1 VHTAVAFVPEL
12 AYKTAQRA
20 IVIVV
25 LILRSLLTGAA
36 TFRNLK
42 TSRKI
47 LVSLYR
53 YKIAEIGS
61 TV

>member
-1 VHTAVAFVPEL
+1 VAAVPEL

-25 LILRSLLTGAA
+25 LTLRSLLTGTA
-36 TFRNLK
+36 TFRNFK
-42 TSRKI
+42 NSRKI
-47 LVSLYR
+47 LVSVYR